1 MRARTIIVT
10 SMLLIAMAASFYLSY
25 RLEAARGEATL
36 ESSALITSPKTA
48 RYLSLGY
55 TGLAADIYWTRAVQY
70 FGGKH
75 HARSKQYQLL
85 EPLLNLT
92 TSLDPQLMI
101 AYEFGSFF
109 LAQKPPEGAGDPDA
123 AVRLVKRG
131 IESNPDE
138 WRLYYHLGMVEYLE
152 RRDFTAAAD
161 AFDAGARNPKALP
174 WMHVMAAAMRQRSG
188 DYNTARYLWTQI
200 LNNTDNQNIKDNAIR
215 HLASLRVD
223 EDIEHLDALVGQYK
237 NRFGANPARW
247 QDMISA
253 GFLPGVPADPSAQPY
268 VLKPGHVEVKD
279 ARPFPLIERGRPEGQ
294 SVFDPLR

>member
-1 MRARTIIVT
+1 MKARTTFVT
-10 SMLLIAMAASFYLSY
+10 SILLLAMVASFYLSY
-25 RLEAARGEATL
+25 RLETARQEATL
-36 ESSALITSPKTA
+36 ESSALITSPKMA

-131 IESNPDE
+131 IENNPE
-138 WRLYYHLGMVEYLE
+138 QWRLYYHLGMVEYLE

-161 AFDAGARNPKALP
+161 AFEAGARNPKALP
-174 WMHVMAAAMRQRSG
+174 WMRVMAAAMRQRSG
-188 DYNTARYLWTQI
+188 NYDTARYLWTQI

-223 EDIEHLDALVGQYK
+223 EDIEHLDALIGEYK
-237 NRFGANPARW
+237 NKFGTIPARW
-247 QDMISA
+247 QDMISV
-253 GFLPGVPADPSAQPY
+253 GFLPGVPADPSNQAY
-268 VLKPGHVEVKD
+268 VLKPGHVEVRD
-279 ARPFPLIERGRPEGQ
+279 ARPFPFIARGRPEGQ

>member
-1 MRARTIIVT
+1 MKTRTFIVT
-10 SMLLIAMAASFYLSY
+10 AILLLAMVASFHLSY
-25 RLEAARGEATL
+25 RLERMRGEATL
-36 ESSALITSPKTA
+36 ESSALITSPKMA

-75 HARSKQYQLL
+75 HARSRQYQLL
-85 EPLLNLT
+85 KPLLDLT

-131 IESNPDE
+131 IENNPDR

-152 RRDFTAAAD
+152 RRDFSAAAD
-161 AFDAGARNPKALP
+161 AFAAGAKNPHAAS
-174 WMHVMAAAMRQRSG
+174 WMRVMAAAMRQRSG
-188 DYNTARYLWTQI
+188 DYDTARYLWTQI
-200 LNNTDNQNIKDNAIR
+200 LNNTDNPSIKDNAIR

-223 EDIEHLDALVGQYK
+223 EDIEHLDALIGDYK
-237 NRFGANPARW
+237 HKFGANPARW
-247 QDMISA
+247 QDLIAA
-253 GFLPGVPADPSAQPY
+253 GFLPGVPADPSNQPY

-279 ARPFPLIERGRPEGQ
+279 AGPFPFIERGRPPNQ